1 MYTKVLELREKAR
14 EYKQRGEGSYFEMIE
29 KLKQQNLDGSSLSV
43 SSLSSSSVSHDSDMA
58 AQENDVVVE
67 DIDCSNESVCSSD
80 SSQDDEVSDMESKVP
95 VAANDVTTL
104 TKSKQQ
110 QPHHFNEPLQTH
122 TPQITS
128 SYKTGHKPVLIYGK
142 PKPSTNKS
150 TPRPTPVYTTPH
162 STAVY
167 TTKPIPHSTAVYTTK
182 PTPHSTAVYTTKPT
196 PHSTAVYTTK
206 PTPHSTAVYTTKPTP
221 HSTAVYTTKSTPHST
236 AKPTPHSTAVY
247 TTKPTPH
254 STAVYTTKPTSHSTA
269 VYTTKP
275 TPHSTA
281 VYTTKPTPHSTA
293 VYTTK
298 STPHSTAKPTPYPTP
313 YPTADAAK
321 RSTPYTSDIYTPKS
335 IPHPKPLPTK
345 TMLPICSICGCIN
358 PSISCCK
365 RCTIP
370 KCDILTKPCSTC
382 NYVPLSPTIKSPPI
396 VPTPPSDNSP
406 DCELCRSALNQFK
419 AKRSTQLT
427 TPINKQTPSISDKP
441 SRGTPTANN
450 VLSHSSR
457 YPSRQDDSFSVSPVS
472 VSSNCSVISDILE
485 KAQKR
490 KDFWSKTAKE

>member
-110 QPHHFNEPLQTH
+110 QTHHFNEPLQTH

-167 TTKPIPHSTAVYTTK
+167 TTKPTSHSTAVYI
-182 PTPHSTAVYTTKPT
+182 
-196 PHSTAVYTTK
+196 
-206 PTPHSTAVYTTKPTP
+206 
-221 HSTAVYTTKSTPHST
+221 
-236 AKPTPHSTAVY
+236 
-247 TTKPTPH
+247 TKPTPH

-269 VYTTKP
+269 VYITKP
-275 TPHSTA
+275 TPRPTPVYTTPHSTA

-298 STPHSTAKPTPYPTP
+298 STPHSTAKPTPYPT
-313 YPTADAAK
+313 ADAAK
-321 RSTPYTSDIYTPKS
+321 WSTPYTSDVYTPKS
-335 IPHPKPLPTK
+335 IPHPKPPPTK
-345 TMLPICSICGCIN
+345 TMLPICSTCGCIN

-365 RCTIP
+365 TCTIP

-382 NYVPLSPTIKSPPI
+382 NYVRPPTIKSPPI